1 MNRRKFVGSV
11 VAATGAK
18 NAPAA
23 QKSVPA
29 RGAMMAL
36 EHQWGAQHYDEKE
49 KEQLLEVW
57 ERKLPFRWYGQMR
70 EQPVKV
76 ATFEKEFA
84 ARMQTRFAL
93 AVNSGTSA
101 LETAVSA
108 LGIGPGDEVIIP
120 AWTWHSSATSVVR
133 AGALPVFAEIDESF
147 NIDPDDI
154 EHRITPQT
162 KCIMAVHL
170 QGNPADMD
178 RIMAIARKHKLK
190 VLEDCAQSVGA
201 SYKGKPLGSIG
212 DIGIY
217 SHQVNKTISAGEG
230 GSVVTNDP
238 VLFERACRFHDVGAL
253 RNAHQEALGKSQMEP
268 FGGSNFR
275 MNEFSGG
282 VMLAQLRKL
291 DAIIGKTRRM
301 GRKVYD
307 GVRDL
312 PGIHF
317 RRLPD
322 PQGELCVAVFV
333 RFDSKEQR
341 DRYVAA
347 LKKEG
352 VPARAPG
359 GSVILPIEPYIEKKV
374 TAHPGWPTW
383 NSPRGRAIRY
393 GAASC
398 PRTIDILSRF
408 AGAAIHPMYTGKDV
422 DQIISTIRKVYPAIV
437 RG

>member
-11 VAATGAK
+11 VALTGAK
-18 NAPAA
+18 GAPAA
-23 QKSVPA
+23 QQNVPV
-29 RGAMMAL
+29 RSAMLAL

-57 ERKLPFRWYGQMR
+57 QKKLPFRWYGQMR

-84 ARMQTRFAL
+84 ARMQTKYAL

-133 AGALPVFAEIDESF
+133 AGGLPVFAEIDESF
-147 NIDPDDI
+147 NLDPNDI
-154 EHRITPQT
+154 ERHITPQT

-178 RIMAIARKHKLK
+178 KIMAIARKHKLR
-190 VLEDCAQSVGA
+190 VLEDSAQSVGA

-238 VLFERACRFHDVGAL
+238 ELFERACRFHDVGGL
-253 RNAHQEALGKSQMEP
+253 RTAHEELLGKAK
-268 FGGSNFR
+268 FDRFVGANFR

-291 DAIIGKTRRM
+291 DTIIGKTRRY
-301 GRKVYD
+301 GRKIYD
-307 GVRDL
+307 GIGDL
-312 PGIHF
+312 PGIHL
-317 RRLPD
+317 RRRPD
-322 PQGELCVAVFV
+322 PQGELCVGVFLG
-333 RFDSKEQR
+333 FKSKAQR
-341 DRYVAA
+341 DQYMAA
-347 LKKEG
+347 MKKENVG
-352 VPARAPG
+352 SRPPG

-374 TAHPGWPTW
+374 TAHPAWPTW
-383 NSPRGRAIRY
+383 NSPRGKAIQY

-408 AGAAIHPMYTGKDV
+408 AGAMIHPMYTEKDV
-422 DQIISTIRKVYPAIV
+422 DDIVRAIRKVYPTIA

>member
-11 VAATGAK
+11 VALTGAK

-23 QKSVPA
+23 QKSAPA

-147 NIDPDDI
+147 NIDPNDI

-162 KCIMAVHL
+162 RCIMAVHL

-238 VLFERACRFHDVGAL
+238 ELFERACRFHDVGGL
-253 RNAHQEALGKSQMEP
+253 RTAHEEWLGKAK
-268 FGGSNFR
+268 FDRFVGANFR

-291 DAIIGKTRRM
+291 DMIIGKTRRM

-322 PQGELCVAVFV
+322 PQGELCVGVFV
-333 RFDSKEQR
+333 RFKTKEQR

-347 LKKEG
+347 LKNEG
-352 VPARAPG
+352 VPARGPG

-383 NSPRGRAIRY
+383 NSPRGKAIRY

-408 AGAAIHPMYTGKDV
+408 AGAAIHPMYTEKDV
-422 DQIISTIRKVYPAIV
+422 DQIISAIRKVYPAIA

>member
-11 VAATGAK
+11 VALTGAK
-18 NAPAA
+18 GVPAA
-23 QKSVPA
+23 QENVPV
-29 RGAMMAL
+29 RSAMLAL

-57 ERKLPFRWYGQMR
+57 QKKLPFRWYGQMR

-84 ARMQTRFAL
+84 ARMQTKFAL

-108 LGIGPGDEVIIP
+108 LGIGPGDEVIMP

-133 AGALPVFAEIDESF
+133 AAGLPVFAEIDESF
-147 NIDPDDI
+147 NLDPNDI

-162 KCIMAVHL
+162 KCLMVVHL

-178 RIMAIARKHKLK
+178 KIMAIARKHKLK

-201 SYKGKPLGSIG
+201 SYKGKALGSIG

-238 VLFERACRFHDVGAL
+238 ELFERACRFHDVGGL
-253 RNAHQEALGKSQMEP
+253 RTAHEELLGKAK
-268 FGGSNFR
+268 FDRFVGANYR

-291 DAIIGKTRRM
+291 DMIIGKTRRY
-301 GRKVYD
+301 GHKVYD
-307 GVRDL
+307 GIRDL
-312 PGIHF
+312 PGIHL

-322 PQGELCVAVFV
+322 PQGELCVGVFLG
-333 RFDSKEQR
+333 FKSKAQREQYM
-341 DRYVAA
+341 DAM
-347 LKKEG
+347 KKER
-352 VPARAPG
+352 VPTRPPS

-374 TAHPGWPTW
+374 TAHPAWPTW
-383 NSPRGRAIRY
+383 NTPRGKAIKY

-408 AGAAIHPMYTGKDV
+408 AGVVLHPMYTEADA
-422 DQIISTIRKVYPAIV
+422 DTIIRAIRKVYPTIA